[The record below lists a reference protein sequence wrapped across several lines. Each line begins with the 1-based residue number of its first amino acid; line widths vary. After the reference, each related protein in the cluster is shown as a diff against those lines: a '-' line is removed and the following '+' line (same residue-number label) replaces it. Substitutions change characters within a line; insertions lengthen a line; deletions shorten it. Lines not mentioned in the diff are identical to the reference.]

1 MTTNMIRSN
10 SSSCCHAQVAMKA
23 LKNVHPVTHAI
34 GNTLRRV
41 IIMLVCIIVFRTPM
55 SLPGLIGSAFAIGG
69 SSCCACCRCLPSLRA
84 CDGEDELLHLT
95 SYM

>member
-1 MTTNMIRSN
+1 MIAR
-10 SSSCCHAQVAMKA
+10 HIIDAQVAMKA

-41 IIMLVCIIVFRTPM
+41 IIMLVCIVVFRTPM

-69 SSCCACCRCLPSLRA
+69 PPPCACCCYFIRGLLLSSS
-84 CDGEDELLHLT
+84 DGEDE
-95 SYM
+95 

>member
-1 MTTNMIRSN
+1 MIAR
-10 SSSCCHAQVAMKA
+10 HIIDAQVAMKA

-41 IIMLVCIIVFRTPM
+41 IIMLVCIVVFRTPM

-69 SSCCACCRCLPSLRA
+69 PSPCACCCYFIRGLLLSTS
-84 CDGEDELLHLT
+84 DGEDE
-95 SYM
+95 